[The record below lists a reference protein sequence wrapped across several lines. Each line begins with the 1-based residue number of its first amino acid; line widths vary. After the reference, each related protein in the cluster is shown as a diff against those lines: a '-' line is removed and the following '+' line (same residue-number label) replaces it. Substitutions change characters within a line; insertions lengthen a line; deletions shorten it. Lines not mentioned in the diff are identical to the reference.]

1 VEPSRVVRACLWERA
16 WGGVCNGRGV
26 AAQAREMRDQ
36 KTTREAMRRGSPV
49 FPGRADRMESRRR
62 DTAQNSTAEAG
73 SRKGDIGIRQQP
85 TPLLSHSE
93 DATLPSLWAK
103 LVNRQAGAGTGAGLL
118 SGPGV
123 LGGARQ
129 VGRGVVG
136 SLFGRGHLAGQRRGR
151 DSRSCAWFAAASECV
166 AAVVPLHSSPGEALC
181 ARTRWGTSF
190 CQPRARAVGVQHHGP

>member
-1 VEPSRVVRACLWERA
+1 VEELRHGLFLVEAEGWSEDGEWSSGCFLRTQSQMEGIVEPSRVVRACLWERA

-118 SGPGV
+118 PGV
-123 LGGARQ
+123 LGGAR
-129 VGRGVVG
+129 
-136 SLFGRGHLAGQRRGR
+136 
-151 DSRSCAWFAAASECV
+151 
-166 AAVVPLHSSPGEALC
+166 
-181 ARTRWGTSF
+181 
-190 CQPRARAVGVQHHGP
+190 